1 MYETPQQR
9 DSPATPEVNKENK
22 QEQMSL
28 SKTSF
33 HIPTTTIRTDGTAL
47 SSTVTSYSPR
57 AQFNQLIEHSK
68 SSKIIS
74 HSGVF
79 ANLGDKRCNN
89 RNSMTQP
96 NAPILPQERF
106 SQTSQ
111 VQALGL
117 FETTQVD
124 KNISTAVLLP
134 LALISPN
141 QSFIYTGAVRHN
153 RDSEMEQHSISDEAI
168 DKIRMDLARLGVELQ
183 ENARE
188 QIRCISEAEYPD
200 ITDISSE
207 RDQVE

>member
-1 MYETPQQR
+1 
-9 DSPATPEVNKENK
+9 
-22 QEQMSL
+22 
-28 SKTSF
+28 
-33 HIPTTTIRTDGTAL
+33 
-47 SSTVTSYSPR
+47 
-57 AQFNQLIEHSK
+57 
-68 SSKIIS
+68 
-74 HSGVF
+74 
-79 ANLGDKRCNN
+79 
-89 RNSMTQP
+89 MTQP